1 MRDNISFTE
10 KLRNSGIRPTKQR
23 INICEVL
30 FNQKETF
37 HFTIGDLAKMIEE
50 KQNQKISLATV
61 YNTVHAFKEKGYL
74 KEITINSNKCYFD
87 TNTTDHHHFYDED
100 SGELLDIEKSEVSLN
115 KIPNA
120 PKGKKI
126 KAIDVVVSVATDN
139 HNQ

>member
-1 MRDNISFTE
+1 M
-10 KLRNSGIRPTKQR
+10 
-23 INICEVL
+23 
-30 FNQKETF
+30 
-37 HFTIGDLAKMIEE
+37 
-50 KQNQKISLATV
+50 ATL
-61 YNTVHAFKEKGYL
+61 YNTINAFKKKGYL
-74 KEITINSNKCYFD
+74 KQISLKANQTYFD
-87 TNTTDHHHFYDED
+87 TNTSDHHHFYDED